1 MRYNV
6 LLLLGGLVLIALLS
20 LRALKQFIYLSF
32 TLLSLKVVWF
42 VIILFVALTWIRKQ
56 TGLSR
61 KVK

>member
-1 MRYNV
+1 MRYNI
-6 LLLLGGLVLIALLS
+6 LLLLGVLVVIALLS

-42 VIILFVALTWIRKQ
+42 AIILFIVLTWIKKQ